1 MIAVPPPPAGAAGGA
16 PVDSIVELTR
26 ALVRIPTR
34 AGVDP
39 CGPLFAVLEEWLRSH
54 GVAVDRLRSG
64 AGETV
69 AILAGTGERPP
80 RWYVLDATVD
90 TAPFGDEAAWTRDP
104 TGAEID
110 GGWMYGRGTADC
122 KVAVAVF
129 AHLLADAART
139 APGIPAVG
147 LFDADEHTGRFG
159 GLCTYLDDADR
170 RAGTAGVLIGYPG
183 NDRIVVGSRGFLRAV
198 IHVAGESAHS
208 GSQRP
213 AVANAVR
220 RAAWLV
226 TELDGVVPPGTA
238 AVDAGFPVPPKLT
251 VTAVRGGEDF
261 SIVPDRCTVSVD
273 VRLTPRFGPHEAEAH
288 LREAARRL
296 DAQHAAPR
304 PTAVEVVMARPAYR
318 LPDASPLPAALRS
331 GAEEAFGRR
340 PPFEVVGPSNVGNVL
355 AELGIEATAGF
366 GVTHRNL
373 HAVDE
378 AIDVS
383 TIDPVYRSYRSAVE
397 VLGSTG
403 TR

>member
-1 MIAVPPPPAGAAGGA
+1 MPPDGGVGKV
-16 PVDSIVELTR
+16 PVDSIVELTQV
-26 ALVRIPTR
+26 LVGIPTR

-39 CGPLFAVLEEWLRSH
+39 YDPLFAVLEDWLRSH
-54 GVAVDRLRSG
+54 DVAVDRLRTG

-69 AILAGTGERPP
+69 ALVAGAGERPP

-90 TAPFGDEAAWTRDP
+90 TAPFGDESAWTRDP

-129 AHLLADAART
+129 AHLLADTTRT
-139 APGIPAVG
+139 APGIPVVG

-159 GLCTYLDDADR
+159 GVCAYLDDADL
-170 RAGTAGVLIGYPG
+170 RARTAGMLIGYPG

-213 AVANAVR
+213 AAANAVR
-220 RAAWLV
+220 RAARLV
-226 TELDGVVPPGTA
+226 TELDGVMPPGTA
-238 AVDAGFPVPPKLT
+238 GVDAGFPLPPKVT

-261 SIVPDRCTVSVD
+261 SIVPDSCTVSVD
-273 VRLTPRFGPHEAEAH
+273 VRLTPHFGPSEAEAH
-288 LREAARRL
+288 LREAARQL
-296 DAQHAAPR
+296 DAVHAAPR
-304 PTAVEVVMARPAYR
+304 PTTVKIVMARPAYR

-340 PPFEVVGPSNVGNVL
+340 PPFEVVGPSNVGNVV

-383 TIDPVYRSYRSAVE
+383 TIEPVYRSYLMAVD

-403 TR
+403 MG